1 MNKKYPVRFE
11 SWNSENDLLC
21 KMGRRYGS
29 FYKIYETPE
38 YKVFEQSASTYR
50 KWYVGQTY
58 YIIVLSKGNNIPNTR
73 FKAVSFDKFIST
85 KVTDSF
91 REVLIKE
98 VKQEAWNYIKEHFEK
113 EDWK

>member
-1 MNKKYPVRFE
+1 MKKYPVRFE
-11 SWNSENDLLC
+11 SWYSENDLLC
-21 KMGRRYGS
+21 KMGLRYGS
-29 FYKIYETPE
+29 FFKIHETSK
-38 YKVFEQSASTYR
+38 YKVFEQSASTYGKR
-50 KWYVGQTY
+50 YTGQTY
-58 YIIVLSKGNNIPNTR
+58 YIIILSKEGKIPNTQ
-73 FKAVSFDKFIST
+73 FKGVTFDKFIST